1 MSQIRKAGH
10 KTMTQFINGDWLAG
24 AGQAFSSHDPSNGEA
39 LWHGKEAT
47 PEQVEAAVAA
57 AHAAFDSWAL
67 TPLEDRLAVIRRY
80 GELLS
85 ERRAE
90 MAEMVA
96 REAGKALWDATGEA
110 TAMANKIEISLKA
123 FLERTGTREALNGAI
138 RSKLTHRPHGVMA
151 VFGPYN
157 FPGHL
162 PNGHIVPALIAG
174 NTIVF
179 KPSEITPAVA
189 ELMVKIWEEAGLPK
203 GVLNLVQG
211 GRDTGAALAASK
223 LIDGLL
229 FTGSAKTGLAISRS
243 LHDRPNVIQAL
254 EMGGNN
260 PLIVHEVKDHTA
272 AAVMTILSA
281 FVSSGQRCTCARR
294 LIVPV
299 GAEGDAFVETLL
311 NTMDRITIGAWSDEA
326 QPFMGPVVS
335 KAAADM
341 VLKAQDDLLAMGA
354 KAFRKVERL
363 DRGPAYLSPGL
374 LDVTDVADKPDEEV
388 FGPMLQ
394 LTRVADFEAAIKE
407 ANSTKYGLASGLISD
422 NRALYESF
430 YPRARAG
437 IVNWNQQLTGAASTA
452 PFGGIGWSG
461 NHRPSAYYAADYCSF
476 AVASMEQAEGRVEV
490 ATMPIGLD
498 LEGDAS

>member
-1 MSQIRKAGH
+1 
-10 KTMTQFINGDWLAG
+10 MTHFIGGNWAAG
-24 AGQAFSSHDPSNGEA
+24 AGQEFSSFDPSNGDC
-39 LWHGKEAT
+39 LWTGKEAT
-47 PEQVEAAVAA
+47 ADQVDAAVAA
-57 AHAAFDSWAL
+57 AEAAFDAWAL
-67 TPLEDRLAVIRRY
+67 SSLEDRIAIIRRY
-80 GELLS
+80 AELLG
-85 ERRAE
+85 ERKAE
-90 MAEMVA
+90 MAELVA
-96 REAGKALWDATGEA
+96 KEAGKALWDATGEA
-110 TAMANKIEISLKA
+110 TAMANKVEISLKA
-123 FLERTGTREALNGAI
+123 FEERTGTREAVNGAI
-138 RSKLTHRPHGVMA
+138 RSRLTHRPHGVMA

-189 ELMVKIWEEAGLPK
+189 ELMVKTWQDAGLPD

-211 GRDTGAALAASK
+211 GRDTGAALAASRG
-223 LIDGLL
+223 IHGLL
-229 FTGSAKTGLAISRS
+229 FTGSANTGLAISRS
-243 LHDRPNVIQAL
+243 LQDRPQIIQAL

-260 PLIVHEVKDHTA
+260 SLIVHEARDHSA

-294 LIVPV
+294 LIVPD
-299 GAEGDAFVETLL
+299 GADGDAFVEVLL
-311 NTMDRITIGAWSDEA
+311 SAMKGISVGAWNDSE

-335 KAAADM
+335 GHAADM
-341 VLKAQDDLLAMGA
+341 VLKAQEELIAMGA
-354 KAFRKVERL
+354 KPLRKVERL
-363 DRGPAYLSPGL
+363 DRGDAYLTPGL
-374 LDVTDVADKPDEEV
+374 LDVTDVAGKPDEEV

-407 ANSTKYGLASGLISD
+407 ANNTKYGLASGLISD
-422 NRALYESF
+422 SRELYESF

-490 ATMPIGLD
+490 AAMPVGLK
-498 LEGDAS
+498 LERGA

>member
-1 MSQIRKAGH
+1 MTHYIAGNW
-10 KTMTQFINGDWLAG
+10 QLG
-24 AGQAFSSHDPSNGEA
+24 AGQEFHSFDPSSGA
-39 LWHGKEAT
+39 LLWSGKEAGA
-47 PEQVEAAVAA
+47 EQVDSAVAA
-57 AHAAFDSWAL
+57 AEAAFDSWAL
-67 TPLEDRLAVIRRY
+67 TPLEVRIAIVRRY
-80 GELLS
+80 AELLT
-85 ERRAE
+85 EKRPELAE
-90 MAEMVA
+90 LIAK
-96 REAGKALWDATGEA
+96 EAGKTLWDATGEA
-110 TAMANKIEISLKA
+110 TAMAGKIEISLKA
-123 FLERTGTREALNGAI
+123 FDERTGTRESVNGVI
-138 RSKLTHRPHGVMA
+138 RAKLTHRAHGVMA

-189 ELMVKIWEEAGLPK
+189 DYMVKVWEEAGLPA

-211 GRDTGAALAASK
+211 GRDTGAALVAAK
-223 LIDGLL
+223 GIDGLL
-229 FTGSAKTGLAISRS
+229 FTGSAQTGLAISRQ
-243 LHDRPNVIQAL
+243 LLDRPQVIQAL

-260 PLIVHEVKDHTA
+260 PLIVHGAKDHTA
-272 AAVMTILSA
+272 AAVLTILSA

-299 GAEGDAFVETLL
+299 GAEGDAFIETLL
-311 NTMDRITIGAWSDEA
+311 SVMDKITVGAWSDET
-326 QPFMGPVVS
+326 QSFMGPVVS
-335 KAAADM
+335 KRAADV
-341 VLKAQDDLLAMGA
+341 VLAAQDALVKSGA
-354 KAFRKVERL
+354 KALRAVKRL
-363 DRGPAYLSPGL
+363 ELGDAFLSPGL

-394 LTRVADFEAAIKE
+394 LTRVADFEVAIKE
-407 ANSTKYGLASGLISD
+407 ANNTKYGLASGLISD
-422 NRALYESF
+422 SEELYNSF

-476 AVASMEQAEGRVEV
+476 AVASMEQAEGKV
-490 ATMPIGLD
+490 AVAAMPIGIN
-498 LEGDAS
+498 LEGDA

>member
-1 MSQIRKAGH
+1 
-10 KTMTQFINGDWLAG
+10 MTLFIDGSWLAG
-24 AGQAFSSHDPSNGEA
+24 AGQEFQSHDPSSDA
-39 LWHGKEAT
+39 LLWSGKEAT
-47 PEQVEAAVAA
+47 AEQVKAAVEAAA
-57 AHAAFDSWAL
+57 AAFDGWAL
-67 TPLEDRLAVIRRY
+67 TPFDDRIAIIRRY
-80 GELLS
+80 GELLN
-85 ERRAE
+85 ERKTE
-90 MAEMVA
+90 MAELVA
-96 REAGKALWDATGEA
+96 KEAGKALWDATGEA

-123 FLERTGTREALNGAI
+123 FDERTGTREAVNGAI
-138 RSKLTHRPHGVMA
+138 KSRLTHRPHGVMA

-189 ELMVKIWEEAGLPK
+189 ELMVRIWQEAGLPK

-211 GRDTGAALAASK
+211 GRDTGAALVACEG
-223 LIDGLL
+223 IDGLL
-229 FTGSAKTGLAISRS
+229 FTGSAQTGLAISKQ
-243 LHDRPNVIQAL
+243 LIERPQVIQAL

-260 PLIVHEVKDHTA
+260 PLIVHGAEDHQA
-272 AAVMTILSA
+272 AAVLTVLSA

-294 LIVPV
+294 LIVP
-299 GAEGDAFVETLL
+299 EGDEGDRFIKTLL
-311 NTMDRITIGAWSDEA
+311 RVMGKITVGSWNDEI
-326 QPFMGPVVS
+326 QPFMGPVVG
-335 KAAADM
+335 KRAADM
-341 VLKAQDDLLAMGA
+341 VLQAQEDLMAAGA
-354 KAFRKVERL
+354 VALKEVLRL
-363 DRGPAYLSPGL
+363 DRGDAFLSPGL
-374 LDVTDVADKPDEEV
+374 LDVTNVVDKSDEEV

-407 ANSTKYGLASGLISD
+407 ANNTKYGLASGLISD
-422 NRALYESF
+422 SRELYESF

-476 AVASMEQAEGRVEV
+476 AVASMEQAEGKV
-490 ATMPIGLD
+490 AVAAMPVGLD
-498 LEGDAS
+498 IEGDA